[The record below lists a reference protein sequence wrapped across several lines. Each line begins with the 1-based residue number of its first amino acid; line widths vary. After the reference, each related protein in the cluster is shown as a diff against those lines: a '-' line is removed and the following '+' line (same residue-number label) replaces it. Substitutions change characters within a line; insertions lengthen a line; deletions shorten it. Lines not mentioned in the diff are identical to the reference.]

1 MNMKS
6 ATAFSAVFP
15 FLRRVRQ
22 QGANE
27 REEVRPVLLPL
38 WVASGIASSAFLFSF
53 YGDDGSVL
61 PALIFLTVCP
71 LLVAAVLLMEGEDSH
86 SDS

>member
-15 FLRRVRQ
+15 FLRRVSQ
-22 QGANE
+22 KEADE
-27 REEVRPVLLPL
+27 RAKVRPIFLPL
-38 WVASGIASSAFLFSF
+38 WVASGIASSAFLFSL

-61 PALIFLTVCP
+61 PALVFLTVCP
-71 LLVAAVLLMEGEDSH
+71 LLVAAILLMEGEDIH